1 MVEFTLLVTM
11 GAKNVA
17 RYHFNRRSPFYIG
30 STSYVVDNNQTVCA
44 KAAYEK
50 LVFGKRMIASEEVMN
65 EIFGEEEMALFYRV
79 AMEMEKADNEKSR
92 DKYDIR
98 GPGTEIIRID
108 EDSEME
114 DTSRV
119 VVRMDSTRGVIQRG
133 EGSTDKGKG
142 ISLDSMV
149 QNKGPAVLWDVGI
162 DFMGY
167 PEISLRER
175 AAALEASENA
185 FWEGVLHEQTMST
198 GEATD
203 SDDDIDVL
211 TGTTKTIPLMK
222 EGGVA
227 LVEDDGSSSTNNNA
241 LNPVQSVA
249 KNTSACMEAGVVIRA
264 ALGIGS
270 VAVVPNEKTGGIN
283 AEEETAKGDT

>member
-1 MVEFTLLVTM
+1 
-11 GAKNVA
+11 
-17 RYHFNRRSPFYIG
+17 
-30 STSYVVDNNQTVCA
+30 
-44 KAAYEK
+44 
-50 LVFGKRMIASEEVMN
+50 MIASEEVMN

-270 VAVVPNEKTGGIN
+270 VAVVGSTQRKKQLKVIPNAATQGPPPEALALTLACGGGGPSVESFPTKKIEGS
-283 AEEETAKGDT
+283 ASATDKDGGSGKA